1 MHRET
6 ERLLEAAFPGRF
18 DYNATRKFDF
28 IDKFTGEIIEL
39 TTTKQAGNH
48 AARLG
53 GWESIVTYTPFP

>member
-1 MHRET
+1 M
-6 ERLLEAAFPGRF
+6 EAAFPGRF